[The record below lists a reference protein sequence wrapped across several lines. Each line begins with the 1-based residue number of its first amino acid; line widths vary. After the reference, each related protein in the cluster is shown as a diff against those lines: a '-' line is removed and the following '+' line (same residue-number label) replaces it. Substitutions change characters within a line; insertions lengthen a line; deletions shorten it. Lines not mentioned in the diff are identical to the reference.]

1 MRQSDTISLKPGFS
15 SYRQSTAERMP
26 DNGERSSVELAD
38 ILTILRRRIFTILLV
53 LALFL
58 LPAIAYILTAPTLY
72 SATTSILVDPRQ
84 GRSLSVD
91 TAFNL
96 SADASQLESQ
106 LKLVM
111 SQTVLRRVV
120 ETEKLLN
127 DDEFGA
133 AKPGVLQRILSVI
146 RREPPEITQQDK
158 IDTAVDALAKN
169 MAVRRSERTYV
180 IDIQVSSQDAKKS
193 ARLANA
199 VAKAYLDDASDAR
212 GDVVRLESEYVK
224 DQLIDLRAKLQEAEQ
239 RVAAFKEKNRIF
251 DASGKLVNDEQITN
265 LSNGIVLAR
274 TKTAEARARYEQ
286 VQRALRSGK
295 PIETLTDA
303 PRFPVLDR
311 LRTQAAD
318 IARAEANL
326 RVTLG
331 PRHPQLL
338 EVQQQAV
345 DTRRLIMDELRRVAI
360 ASDNEAQVAKASE
373 ASLETELDRLR
384 SIAGTTNLALPQL
397 RELERDVD
405 AQRAAFDKLSKVG
418 DTISQQGA
426 DTPVARIIAVALVPG
441 SPSSPRRVPI
451 LALAATAGLSF
462 GIGLALLAESLSR
475 RRHQLRSATYR
486 LEDGLPPG
494 LVAKREAAPAD
505 QRKSRLR
512 RMMGAIA
519 AWRRKRS
526 GPEGGDVRGDSSG
539 PPGAATMDARMRA
552 SATRSG
558 AATLI
563 PAYKRAR
570 IGSPF
575 RAALDDPDSDF
586 AKAIRSMAA
595 AQLRA
600 SPPNAIAI
608 AGPHF
613 TFVTSIERQVGKSV
627 MVSNLAAVAAA
638 AGARILIIDANLD
651 NPSLSID
658 AADHGRL
665 GLIPAMGRLRPAF
678 ALDTGDEGH
687 LFVLSASDGDDATA
701 ERLVHTLPQLLK
713 GDIDENFDLVL
724 IDGGAIH
731 SRDGGRAFSESADRI
746 LLVGAQDVADPASLM
761 MAARALGSDPAKIEP
776 IAVLIPAAHPV

>member
-1 MRQSDTISLKPGFS
+1 MRQSDTISLKPGFA
-15 SYRQSTAERMP
+15 SYRRSAAEGMP
-26 DNGERSSVELAD
+26 GDGARSSVELAD
-38 ILTILRRRIFTILLV
+38 ILTILRRRIVMIVLV

-84 GRSLSVD
+84 GRSLSID

-133 AKPGVLQRILSVI
+133 AKPGFLQRILSVI

-158 IDTAVDALAKN
+158 VDSAVDALAKN

-212 GDVVRLESEYVK
+212 SDVVRLESEYVK
-224 DQLIDLRAKLQEAEQ
+224 DQLIDLRIKLQQAEQ

-251 DASGKLVNDEQITN
+251 DASGKLVNDDQITN
-265 LSNGIVLAR
+265 LSSEIVQAR

-345 DTRRLIMDELRRVAI
+345 DTRRQIMDELRRVAI
-360 ASDNEAQVAKASE
+360 ATDNEAQVAKASE
-373 ASLETELDRLR
+373 ASLEAELDRLR

-486 LEDGLPPG
+486 LEDDPPPG
-494 LVAKREAAPAD
+494 LVAKREAGPAD
-505 QRKSRLR
+505 PRPSRFR

-519 AWRRKRS
+519 AWRRTRR
-526 GPEGGDVRGDSSG
+526 GRNDDGRGGNIRT
-539 PPGAATMDARMRA
+539 PKAAAMDGGMAA
-552 SATRSG
+552 SATRPG

-563 PAYKRAR
+563 PAYERAL
-570 IGSPF
+570 IHSPF
-575 RAALDDPDSDF
+575 RAALDDPNSEF
-586 AKAIRSMAA
+586 AQAIRSIAA

-600 SPPNAIAI
+600 SRSERAV

-613 TFVTSIERQVGKSV
+613 TFVTSIERHVGKSV
-627 MVSNLAAVAAA
+627 MVSNIAAVAAA

-658 AADHGRL
+658 AADHGRF

-678 ALDTGDEGH
+678 ALENGGEGH
-687 LFVLSASDGDDATA
+687 LFVLSASDGDNATA
-701 ERLVHTLPQLLK
+701 ERLVHTLPQLLN

-731 SRDGGRAFSESADRI
+731 SRDGGRAFSQSADRI
-746 LLVGAQDVADPASLM
+746 LLVGAQDIADPASLM
-761 MAARALGSDPAKIEP
+761 MAAQALGSDPAKIEP
-776 IAVLIPAAHPV
+776 IAVLIAADHPV